1 MESTFQSLVFSF
13 NAYFK
18 IINASLK
25 FLITQKAEFNICKN
39 QIYISKAFKSVL
51 RFCFKIKFLEFFSI
65 TFVFVHLHKALAILS
80 ILFQS
85 YLTRNLI
92 TQKAYKIFRSHSEN
106 TLALTHSEDTQIS
119 FEAHRR
125 TLGHSEGTQRSFKGH
140 SGNSWALGHLRHWAT
155 LELVVHSGTQ
165 ALEHLKHSGTWAPGC
180 LGLLGTETIGHSRQL
195 DTRERHLA
203 DSDLYRGD

>member
-1 MESTFQSLVFSF
+1 M
-13 NAYFK
+13 
-18 IINASLK
+18 
-25 FLITQKAEFNICKN
+25 
-39 QIYISKAFKSVL
+39 L

-140 SGNSWALGHLRHWAT
+140 SGNSWALGNLRHWAT
-155 LELVVHSGTQ
+155 LELVLHSGTQ

-180 LGLLGTETIGHSRQL
+180 LGLLGTEAIGHSRQL

-203 DSDLYRGD
+203 HSNLYRGD